1 VANSTALQAG
11 IVPYPGYRLRQRLG
25 RGGFADVWEAET
37 ADGKAIA
44 LKFMPCD
51 DSGAAAK
58 EIRSIQAV
66 RQLCH
71 PNLIRIDQVWC
82 YQGYVVV
89 AMELADGSLL
99 DLLEAYQYEFGSP
112 IIPEQACSLL
122 AQVATAL
129 DFLNARQHRL
139 NGQIVAI
146 QHCDVKP
153 SNMLL
158 FGETVKLADFGL
170 SSQTTSQLKFH
181 RRAGTL
187 DYTAPE
193 VLQGRLSDRTD
204 QYALAVSYC
213 LLRGGQLPFT
223 DSPGSFANSQ
233 SYTRPAPNLSMLS
246 EREQP
251 IITRALSPVPQ
262 YRWPSCAE
270 LIAQLARLVV

>member
-1 VANSTALQAG
+1 LEPGT
-11 IVPYPGYRLRQRLG
+11 VPFPGYRLRQRLG
-25 RGGFADVWEAET
+25 RGGFADVWEAEA
-37 ADGKAIA
+37 ADGTATA
-44 LKFMPCD
+44 LKFMPCN

-66 RQLCH
+66 RQLQH

-112 IIPEQACSLL
+112 ILPEQVCSLL

-139 NGQIVAI
+139 GGQIVAI

-158 FGETVKLADFGL
+158 CGETVKLADFGL
-170 SSQTTSQLKFH
+170 SSQTTSQLKVH

-193 VLQGRLSDRTD
+193 VFQGRLSDRTD

-213 LLRGGQLPFT
+213 VLRGGRLPFR
-223 DSPGSFANSQ
+223 DSPATFTDCQGYS
-233 SYTRPAPNLSMLS
+233 RPAPDLSMLS
-246 EREQP
+246 GREQP
-251 IITRALSPVPQ
+251 IIARALSTVPQ
-262 YRWPSCAE
+262 YRWSSCGE